1 MDSLPL
7 SVNPP
12 IYGRRRQQ
20 QVITAIL
27 GGAFVLVLI
36 NLVSQ
41 YLSTRAGL
49 VSAGDWDLYIPLTQP
64 NVMMGT
70 LVLASIAAQWAAHS
84 VAHDQRYFAYW
95 ALGIVMVLGLAF
107 LNQSWFLLSI
117 TPLENGADPIAASFY
132 AVVGVQLAMV
142 VVGLIYTLA
151 MGFRTLAGNYDSHY
165 PEGLEAMALFWHIT
179 TGAFALVWYAVY
191 ITK

>member
-12 IYGRRRQQ
+12 VYPRRRQQ
-20 QVITAIL
+20 QVATAIL

-36 NLVSQ
+36 NLLSQ
-41 YLSTRAGL
+41 YLSARAGI
-49 VSAGDWDLYIPLTQP
+49 VSSGTWDLYIPLTQP
-64 NVMMGT
+64 NVMLGT
-70 LVLASIAAQWAAHS
+70 LILASFAAQWAAHS

-95 ALGIVMVLGLAF
+95 ALGILVVLGLAF

-117 TPLENGADPIAASFY
+117 IPLENGADPIAANFY
-132 AVVGVQLAMV
+132 AVVGVQIAMV
-142 VVGLIYTLA
+142 VAALIYTLV
-151 MGFRTLAGNYDSHY
+151 MGLRTLAGNYNSNY

-179 TGAFALVWYAVY
+179 TGAYALVWYAVY